1 VDKGHYQGR
10 SSALA
15 RTTYPDL
22 PLTKEHKDAGRK
34 SEVLFLF
41 AHSPTR
47 GRGAMPVIS
56 PRGTPPTQTISCL
69 LFSYCSAVIAVAGV
83 VVVFLNSKKEPH
95 VGTVE
100 YLLSFS
106 CFWLGKHP

>member
-1 VDKGHYQGR
+1 MQEEKR
-10 SSALA
+10 
-15 RTTYPDL
+15 
-22 PLTKEHKDAGRK
+22 
-34 SEVLFLF
+34 EVLFLF

-56 PRGTPPTQTISCL
+56 PRGTPPIQIILCL
-69 LFSYCSAVIAVAGV
+69 LAYCSAVIAAAG
-83 VVVFLNSKKEPH
+83 VFLNSKKEPH
-95 VGTVE
+95 MGTVE